1 MCAFPSPHSPLPIKH
16 LAFSRVGVGKWR
28 PPAWIF
34 KFNGKVPDPH
44 RLGARS
50 CCFPL
55 AIILGATAFFCCP
68 SCFRGNLGE
77 AKGNGGILSFRVS
90 DHSVPFPHP
99 PITGSRERKAG
110 WHLFLI
116 GCFKSLFSPGQSGE
130 RRSAPQGQE
139 EVGGSWVFPSSA
151 PRMFR
156 WVRLWYK
163 SLSET
168 TETTSSLLFHH
179 SRLGALWELT
189 VTSSFI

>member
-1 MCAFPSPHSPLPIKH
+1 M
-16 LAFSRVGVGKWR
+16 GEWR

-50 CCFPL
+50 CCFPFP
-55 AIILGATAFFCCP
+55 IILGATAFFCCP

-77 AKGNGGILSFRVS
+77 AKGNGGILSFTVS

-130 RRSAPQGQE
+130 EGKCPAGA
-139 EVGGSWVFPSSA
+139 GGGGRLLGFPFVC
-151 PRMFR
+151 PEN
-156 WVRLWYK
+156 VQV
-163 SLSET
+163 
-168 TETTSSLLFHH
+168 
-179 SRLGALWELT
+179 GAL
-189 VTSSFI
+189 VV